1 MSSPTKA
8 GQMYNTM
15 QKGREQ
21 GKGLG
26 EYSVKNTE
34 NNLILNTNENE
45 YLDDIQDQ
53 LVDLNE
59 PQDQSKAILHILDGQ
74 RQQIPGTS

>member
-1 MSSPTKA
+1 
-8 GQMYNTM
+8 MYNTM

-45 YLDDIQDQ
+45 YLDDIQD
-53 LVDLNE
+53 
-59 PQDQSKAILHILDGQ
+59 
-74 RQQIPGTS
+74 